1 MTCSSSNMRRTETLR
16 AADDDFV
23 REWVLARGESAGSN
37 FQSKRARRASAPR
50 VLIADDYPDSAESLA
65 MFLSAA
71 GCDTQ
76 IAYDGLEALVR
87 ASAWQPHACVFDLG
101 MPKLDGCEVA
111 RNVRQCA
118 WARDCLLIAVTG
130 WTATEHRRAAEHAGF
145 DLYLRKPVEPD
156 ELLRVVRKHAS

>member
-1 MTCSSSNMRRTETLR
+1 
-16 AADDDFV
+16 
-23 REWVLARGESAGSN
+23 
-37 FQSKRARRASAPR
+37 
-50 VLIADDYPDSAESLA
+50 

-76 IAYDGLEALVR
+76 IAYDGLEALAR
-87 ASAWQPHACVFDLG
+87 ASAWQPQACVFDLG